1 MRQSFRG
8 LRRRMRKPGAEGVTL
23 VIYGWRESEPGTLAW
38 AFPSVRA
45 ALRAVRAMRNA
56 VGWLVVEGRRVFDG
70 DVDLFALR
78 TAGGILVEQPA

>member
-1 MRQSFRG
+1 M
-8 LRRRMRKPGAEGVTL
+8 TL
-23 VIYGWRESEPGTLAW
+23 VIYGWRGSEPGTLAW

-70 DVDLFALR
+70 EVDLFALR
-78 TAGGILVEQPA
+78 TAGAVLVERPA